1 MSVLFIILG
10 ILMMMCGFSCL
21 FTPLLTFM
29 SAGYF
34 IVILVLVYG
43 VFGIV
48 RAIANKKFG
57 VNFAF
62 SILSV
67 IFGAVVLF
75 FPSMMLLSDSVLLY
89 LTAAWFILMGIV
101 TIYAAVMLKKSGSK
115 VWVAELIFGILA
127 IQVGLFSFFQPMFM
141 AISIGVL
148 ISIFFIE
155 TGITMLITGVAN
167 D

>member
-75 FPSMMLLSDSVLLY
+75 FPSLMLLSDSVLLY

-127 IQVGLFSFFQPMFM
+127 ILVGLFSFFQPMFM

-148 ISIFFIE
+148 ISVFFIE
-155 TGITMLITGVAN
+155 TGITMLITGIAN

>member
-43 VFGIV
+43 VFGIA

-67 IFGAVVLF
+67 IFGVVVLF
-75 FPSMMLLSDSVLLY
+75 FPSLMLLSDSILLY
-89 LTAAWFILMGIV
+89 LTAAWFILLGIV
-101 TIYAAVMLKKSGSK
+101 NIYAAVMLKKSGSK
-115 VWVAELIFGILA
+115 VWIAELIFGILA
-127 IQVGLFSFFQPMFM
+127 ILVGLFAFFQPMFM
-141 AISIGVL
+141 AISIGVM
-148 ISIFFIE
+148 ISIFFVE
-155 TGITMLITGVAN
+155 TGITMLITGVAK

>member
-1 MSVLFIILG
+1 
-10 ILMMMCGFSCL
+10 
-21 FTPLLTFM
+21 
-29 SAGYF
+29 
-34 IVILVLVYG
+34 
-43 VFGIV
+43 
-48 RAIANKKFG
+48 
-57 VNFAF
+57 
-62 SILSV
+62 
-67 IFGAVVLF
+67 
-75 FPSMMLLSDSVLLY
+75 MLLSDSLLLY

-127 IQVGLFSFFQPMFM
+127 ILVGLFSFFQPMFM